1 MSLRD
6 TNPVL
11 LNPFFFPFMRK
22 AVCLQMACKTVSYT
36 DTNVFLTT
44 EKDLRWMLSMPT
56 LDSVHTKPL

>member
-1 MSLRD
+1 MSLID

-11 LNPFFFPFMRK
+11 LNPCFFPFMRK

-36 DTNVFLTT
+36 DTNVVLTT